1 MRRHAGLAVV
11 GLGRVGRLHARNLA
25 QCVPSAWLAAVAD
38 PVDER
43 ARSVGERYGVD
54 WTAGAD
60 EAIDNPRVEG
70 VVIAAPTSAH
80 AELVE
85 RAAAA
90 RKPVLCEKPLGP
102 DPRSA
107 RRAAA
112 AAAAAGVPL
121 LVGFQR
127 RFDPDWCALKRI
139 VESGRLGTLELVRMS
154 HRGPEPPSASAPLG
168 DVLVDVAV
176 HDLDAARWLGG
187 EVAEV
192 SAHRAGAEAAVIVLR
207 FETGAL
213 GVIDV
218 SRAASYGFDCS
229 AELVGSDATAR
240 TGHAYRLHDV
250 EVTEDL
256 RSSAPLARDHAE
268 RHRVAYVRELE
279 HFARLVA
286 GGDCAG
292 ATGADAVAALEL
304 ALAAA
309 RHDGA

>member
-1 MRRHAGLAVV
+1 MRRRTGLAVV
-11 GLGRVGRLHARNLA
+11 GLGRVGRLHARNIA
-25 QCVPSAWLAAVAD
+25 ECVPSAWLAAVAD
-38 PVDER
+38 PVDDL

-60 EAIDNPRVEG
+60 DAIGEPRVEG

-85 RAAAA
+85 RAAAEG
-90 RKPVLCEKPLGP
+90 KPVLCEKPLGP
-102 DPRSA
+102 DPQAA

-112 AAAAAGVPL
+112 AATASGVPL

-127 RFDPDWCALKRI
+127 RFDPDLCALKRT

-154 HRGPEPPSASAPLG
+154 HRGPRPPATSAPLG

-176 HDLDAARWLGG
+176 HDLDAARWLAG
-187 EVAEV
+187 EVAELG
-192 SAHRAGAEAAVIVLR
+192 AHRAGAESAAIVLR

-213 GVIDV
+213 GVLDV

-229 AELVGSDATAR
+229 VELVGSRATAR
-240 TGHAYRLHDV
+240 TGHAYRVHDV
-250 EVTEDL
+250 ELLEDL

-268 RHRVAYVRELE
+268 RHQAAYVREVE
-279 HFARLVA
+279 AFARLVA
-286 GGDCAG
+286 GGDCGG
-292 ATGADAVAALEL
+292 ATGDDAVAALEL

-309 RHDGA
+309 RHDDA